1 MSDFCFFIFIKKKRK
16 HFHMILFMCDW
27 IWPRRNKRI
36 QKFFFK
42 CFFLNS
48 FISYSTHKKKP
59 QRSLLSSFS
68 QHCNWT
74 WGNECSLK
82 LKTNC
87 FIRIAIGKKK
97 HFFWKIKTFFEC
109 FFVYRCHGAFLPLY
123 CAEVTIVVQ
132 NASLYLCVLIIVLA
146 SIDKTRT
153 ANISFIKNAS
163 QLIFFFFRKTMPRI
177 EEHHH
182 MRV

>member
-1 MSDFCFFIFIKKKRK
+1 MSDFCFFIFIKKKNENI
-16 HFHMILFMCDW
+16 F
-27 IWPRRNKRI
+27 IWFYLCATGFGLAEIKEYKNS
-36 QKFFFK
+36 FSNVFFK
-42 CFFLNS
+42 LVHFLFYTQKSPNVLS
-48 FISYSTHKKKP
+48 C
-59 QRSLLSSFS
+59 LLSLSTAIELERTNAVWNWKQIVSFELQS
-68 QHCNWT
+68 
-74 WGNECSLK
+74 
-82 LKTNC
+82 
-87 FIRIAIGKKK
+87 AKKK

-109 FFVYRCHGAFLPLY
+109 FFVYRCHGAISPLY
-123 CAEVTIVVQ
+123 CAEVAIVVQ